1 MYLSLRSIN
10 LTVQINN
17 RVSRLW
23 INLIAKVCARA
34 RGEKKE
40 ERIIIRRGVFFF
52 FFFFFFFEKLV
63 REARGK
69 SNLLA
74 LKTVGK
80 SPCTLRLLVLCKRA
94 FFSLSLSLLPSTT
107 LRSFARQKFLEAF
120 SPLPFRFP
128 FPLLHFSAYTVPH
141 TSRSHP
147 LPRSYFYT
155 SLRGEQHRSSRRD
168 RSPLQ
173 FAHLD
178 PRMPL

>member
-1 MYLSLRSIN
+1 MPLYLYPRRSIN

-23 INLIAKVCARA
+23 INLIAKVCEG
-34 RGEKKE
+34 RGEGKKE
-40 ERIIIRRGVFFF
+40 ERIIIRRGVFFFF

-94 FFSLSLSLLPSTT
+94 FFSLSLSLS
-107 LRSFARQKFLEAF
+107 LRSFDKN
-120 SPLPFRFP
+120 P
-128 FPLLHFSAYTVPH
+128 
-141 TSRSHP
+141 
-147 LPRSYFYT
+147 
-155 SLRGEQHRSSRRD
+155 
-168 RSPLQ
+168 
-173 FAHLD
+173 
-178 PRMPL
+178 